1 MVRVQGIKL
10 KKEHGQNFLRDQSVV
25 NHMLAQVQLN
35 NQTNVVEIG
44 CGDGFLTRS
53 IVQKPIARLWA
64 FEIDPE
70 WAALVQQKI
79 IDPRLTV
86 YQQDFLTTTADFFA
100 PYQPWTVLSNLPYHV
115 TFPILFRFVEYA
127 SMLTEGVVM
136 VQEEVAQKI
145 VKQEG
150 RGYGYISLYLQYH
163 FEWRLLNKVPP
174 SAFEPPPK
182 IYSRLL
188 YFKPKK
194 ERPAIKEEAKF
205 WAFIKYAFA
214 YPRRTLRNNL
224 KQTHLPLTKIDER
237 ILSLRAQQMQM
248 ADFLAVWKLLTD

>member
-10 KKEHGQNFLRDQSVV
+10 KKQHGQNFLRDQSVV
-25 NHMLAQVQLN
+25 NHMLSQVHLDKN
-35 NQTNVVEIG
+35 TNVFEIG

-53 IVQKPIARLWA
+53 ILQKPIARLWA

-70 WAALVQQKI
+70 WAAYIQQKI
-79 IDPRLTV
+79 SDPRLTV
-86 YQQDFLTTTADFFA
+86 YEQDFLETRADFFVQD
-100 PYQPWTVLSNLPYHV
+100 QPWTVLSNLPYHV

-127 SMLTEGVVM
+127 SMLREGVVM

-145 VKQEG
+145 VQQEG
-150 RGYGYISLYLQYH
+150 RGYGYISLYMQYH
-163 FEWRLLNKVPP
+163 FEWKLLNKVPP

-188 YFKPKK
+188 YFKPRT
-194 ERPAIKEEAKF
+194 ERIPIKDETRF

-237 ILSLRAQQMQM
+237 ILSLRAQQMKM
-248 ADFLAVWKLLTD
+248 ADFLALWKLLTD